1 MSKNLGIQEA
11 FRWRETRGQ
20 RLTVPPLYWSP
31 LPGLLSCLLSV
42 ITVISS
48 PLLSWQGL
56 TVLPQPDIT
65 RKEMFSSLED
75 CAAKCYLLLQS
86 TVQGSCGHS
95 LVWRTFFFAFDPAQ
109 GGYQG
114 QKQSPCFSSTYQ
126 LLTRWFKTIPLE
138 NVSFG
143 GWSNFPYPSTVGD
156 DSLAKSL
163 LCFSEGYCPFFSC
176 C

>member
-95 LVWRTFFFAFDPAQ
+95 LVWRTFFFAFDWISMLFNYWYALV
-109 GGYQG
+109 YMCYYAIF
-114 QKQSPCFSSTYQ
+114 KSVVSHLFLFSP
-126 LLTRWFKTIPLE
+126 
-138 NVSFG
+138 
-143 GWSNFPYPSTVGD
+143 SNFIWITHLTNKPS
-156 DSLAKSL
+156 
-163 LCFSEGYCPFFSC
+163 
-176 C
+176 